1 MAPKY
6 DRKDIHYRQAKKEG
20 LRSRAGYKL
29 EELQKRQKLFR
40 QGMRVVDLGCWP
52 GAWLQIASRLVG
64 PSGRVVGVDLAESE
78 ALPGSNVE
86 ILQGD
91 ARDLAVQKSLRDL
104 LEGPADILLSDM
116 APKLAGIK
124 HADAARHAELVRV
137 AIDMAPEVL
146 RPEGSFVAKLFMDA
160 EYEELIRDLRATFL
174 GVKTLKLDTT
184 RQHSSELY
192 VVARNL
198 RP

>member
-1 MAPKY
+1 VAPKY
-6 DRKDIHYRQAKKEG
+6 DRKDFHYRQAKKEG

-29 EELQKRQKLFR
+29 EELQKRQKLFQR
-40 QGMRVVDLGCWP
+40 GMRVVDLGCWP

-64 PSGRVVGVDLAESE
+64 LEGRVLGVDLAEAE
-78 ALPGSNVE
+78 AVPGGNVE

-91 ARDLAVQKSLRDL
+91 ARDPGIEAEIRARLG
-104 LEGPADILLSDM
+104 GPADVLLSDM
-116 APKLAGIK
+116 APKLSGIK
-124 HADAARHAELVRV
+124 HADAARHAELVST
-137 AIDMAPEVL
+137 AIQMARSVL

-160 EYEELIRDLRATFL
+160 EYEMLIGEMRSVFIGLKT
-174 GVKTLKLDTT
+174 VKLETT

-192 VVARNL
+192 VVAKKL

>member
-6 DRKDIHYRQAKKEG
+6 DRKDIHYRQAKKDG

-40 QGMRVVDLGCWP
+40 HGMRVVDLGCWP

-91 ARDLAVQKSLRDL
+91 ARDPAVLASLQSL
-104 LEGPADILLSDM
+104 LGGPADVLLSDM

-124 HADAARHAELVRV
+124 HADAARHAELVLT
-137 AIDMAPEVL
+137 AIEMAPVIL

-160 EYEELIRDLRATFL
+160 EYEGLIRDLRATFL
-174 GVKTLKLDTT
+174 AVKTVKLDTT

-192 VVARNL
+192 VVGKKL

>member
-6 DRKDIHYRQAKKEG
+6 DRKDLHYRQAKKEG

-40 QGMRVVDLGCWP
+40 PGMRVVDLGCWP

-64 PSGRVVGVDLAESE
+64 ASGRVVGVDLAESE
-78 ALPGSNVE
+78 ALPGKNVAT
-86 ILQGD
+86 LQGD
-91 ARDLAVQKSLRDL
+91 ARDPAVREALRDL
-104 LEGPADILLSDM
+104 LGGPADILLSDM

-124 HADAARHAELVRV
+124 HADAARHAELVQV
-137 AIDMAPEVL
+137 AIEAAQEVL
-146 RPEGSFVAKLFMDA
+146 RPEGSLVAKLFMDA
-160 EYEELIRDLRATFL
+160 EYEGLIRELRDAFL
-174 GVKTLKLDTT
+174 GVKTVKLETT

-192 VVARNL
+192 VVAKKL
-198 RP
+198 RR

>member
-6 DRKDIHYRQAKKEG
+6 DRKDIHYRKAKKEG

-29 EELQKRQKLFR
+29 EELHKRQKLFR
-40 QGMRVVDLGCWP
+40 PGMRVVDLGCWP

-91 ARDLAVQKSLRDL
+91 ARDPTVRESLQSL
-104 LEGPADILLSDM
+104 LGGPADVLLSDM

-124 HADAARHAELVRV
+124 HADAARHAELVRA
-137 AIDMAPEVL
+137 AIEMAPVVL
-146 RPEGSFVAKLFMDA
+146 RPEGSFAAKLFMDA
-160 EYEELIRDLRATFL
+160 EYEGLIQELRGTFL
-174 GVKTLKLDTT
+174 GVKTVKLDTT

-192 VVARNL
+192 VVAKKL